1 MPRETSETTV
11 SSTVRTST
19 PRADS
24 ISPRD
29 GHVPR
34 RGLGVGRAVLVTPGA
49 VVLGAPTLGT
59 HVSGPSDGARFPL
72 RARDMMTRGVW
83 FEAYVREKLFREKP
97 PLYPWLIVIFS
108 RPGGVVTETTA
119 QAPVMLTTIATVL
132 MTAQLGAALFGPAAG
147 LAAGLILSTCWGF
160 FVHSQM
166 ILPDMIVLAFSPA
179 AGLALW
185 RAGSD
190 PPSPRAFVLF
200 YAAVALAMFAKGP
213 VGLLPLAAAAAW
225 LWTEDRW
232 RGVRRL
238 WHPLGVAV
246 VVVTTA
252 ARAAPV
258 LVIGV
263 RRFADTVVAVDL
275 LNRVPATPGALC
287 GADLLPD

>member
-1 MPRETSETTV
+1 MAGEASETTV

-24 ISPRD
+24 MSPRD

-34 RGLGVGRAVLVTPGA
+34 RGLGVGRAVLVTLVA
-49 VVLGAPTLGT
+49 VVLVAPTLGQ
-59 HVSGPSDGARFPL
+59 HVIATSDEARFPL
-72 RARDMMTRGVW
+72 LARDMMTRGVW

-119 QAPVMLTTIATVL
+119 QAPVMLAAIATVL

-166 ILPDMIVLAFSPA
+166 ILPDMIVLAFSTA
-179 AGLALW
+179 AGLALC
-185 RAGSD
+185 RAVSD

-200 YAAVALAMFAKGP
+200 YAAVAFTMFAHGP

-246 VVVTTA
+246 VVVINATPV
-252 ARAAPV
+252 APV
-258 LVIGV
+258 LWYAHSAFG
-263 RRFADTVVAVDL
+263 
-275 LNRVPATPGALC
+275 P
-287 GADLLPD
+287 